1 MDSRNENRRL
11 IGQYPFL
18 LPWGTDSANFEST
31 ELDAMPAGWRIA
43 FGEKLC
49 KEIMEELT
57 RNNCVDSYRVV
68 QIKEKHGAL
77 RWYAQGGMTGHSYD
91 PANPMKPEDLDEPGM
106 ILYFDEAEAEKLRD
120 LLDNRCGTSVM
131 DTLPPALDAIV
142 REEVSAFLA
151 GMGTA
156 EDCAGKIQS
165 RVNLWLSEQK

>member
-18 LPWGTDSANFEST
+18 RPWGTCPASFEST

-43 FGEKLC
+43 FGEELC

-77 RWYAQGGMTGHSYD
+77 RWYAPGGTERVHREIVPKYEKLSTRICIQCGR
-91 PANPMKPEDLDEPGM
+91 PATLVSLDWTATWC
-106 ILYFDEAEAEKLRD
+106 DTCAEKLD
-120 LLDNRCGTSVM
+120 Y
-131 DTLPPALDAIV
+131 
-142 REEVSAFLA
+142 
-151 GMGTA
+151 
-156 EDCAGKIQS
+156 
-165 RVNLWLSEQK
+165 QKCVDIDDFYGI